1 MKRENKREHVSYGV
15 IGLGRF
21 GTALAVQLASR
32 GREVLVLDADEDR
45 VAAIRQY
52 TENAFVVRNL
62 DKVALEETGIQNC
75 DVAVVCVGE
84 KMDTSIL
91 TTLHLKALGVPRVIS
106 KANSPEHGEILKK
119 LGAEVVYPEQDM
131 AIRLAERLE
140 PMDIQ
145 DLADLSEDILVSMLQ
160 APRAAVGR
168 SVAQL
173 DLRRRYG
180 LNIVALRRDGR
191 VLTDITPETVLRE
204 SDFLYVVGDHEE
216 INRFTQFPG

>member
-84 KMDTSIL
+84 KMDRSERWARDKHTQ
-91 TTLHLKALGVPRVIS
+91 AL
-106 KANSPEHGEILKK
+106 
-119 LGAEVVYPEQDM
+119 D
-131 AIRLAERLE
+131 RLC
-140 PMDIQ
+140 
-145 DLADLSEDILVSMLQ
+145 
-160 APRAAVGR
+160 
-168 SVAQL
+168 
-173 DLRRRYG
+173 G
-180 LNIVALRRDGR
+180 L
-191 VLTDITPETVLRE
+191 
-204 SDFLYVVGDHEE
+204 
-216 INRFTQFPG
+216 